1 MTTSA
6 PPPGVYH
13 SRSRATRTRLLLAGA
28 GLALLLLG
36 YLIGRLQGGSDSPAA
51 AAVVVPPP
59 PAASTEPP
67 PPSPSAPPAPS
78 PSPPPTPP
86 GLNPYGGLQAEAASG
101 QQGTDIQDTEDEGGG
116 QNVGWINN
124 GDWLRYDDV
133 DFGDTPATHFAARVA
148 SDVDDE
154 DRGRI
159 EIRLDSPANDPIGTL
174 DVQDTDG
181 WQDWETQATDVKPVT
196 GRHTLFITFAGDR
209 DTEFMNINFLGF
221 SR

>member
-13 SRSRATRTRLLLAGA
+13 SRSRVTRTRLLLAGA

-36 YLIGRLQGGSDSPAA
+36 YLIGRLQGGSDTPAA
-51 AAVVVPPP
+51 AAVVAPPPP
-59 PAASTEPP
+59 PAASTEAP
-67 PPSPSAPPAPS
+67 PPSPSPS
-78 PSPPPTPP
+78 PSTSPPPP
-86 GLNPYGGLQAEAASG
+86 GLDPYNGLQAEAASA
-101 QQGTDIQDTEDEGGG
+101 QQGTEFQDTEDEGGG

-124 GDWLRYDDV
+124 GDWLRYDNV
-133 DFGDTPATHFAARVA
+133 DFGDNPAAHFAARVA

-154 DRGRI
+154 ARGRI
-159 EIRLDSPANDPIGTL
+159 EIRLDSPANEPIGTM

-196 GRHTLFITFAGDR
+196 GRHTLFITFASARG
-209 DTEFMNINFLGF
+209 TEFMNINYLGF
-221 SR
+221 TH